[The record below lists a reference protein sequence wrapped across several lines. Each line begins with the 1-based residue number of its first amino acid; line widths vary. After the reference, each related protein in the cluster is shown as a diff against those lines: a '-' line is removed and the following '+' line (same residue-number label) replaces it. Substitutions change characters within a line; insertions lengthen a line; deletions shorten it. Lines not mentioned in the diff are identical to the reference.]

1 MKTLSRIR
9 RSMSAIKNHQ
19 DVAYERWL
27 TEGLSPDDSWST
39 WELNCRLEANRL
51 EAQSDRHIFS

>member
-1 MKTLSRIR
+1 
-9 RSMSAIKNHQ
+9 MSAIKNHQ